1 MWKNTQEL
9 VNSIQREPW
18 AKKIKDHGQVWAS
31 FTQWVESALLPQFLA
46 QLFTH
51 VEDIVGIDSDLPE
64 PRILE
69 LFTSHVVEFLGAHS
83 ARSRIYDPETEG
95 LYFYGAY
102 PSKEEGEPDFW
113 EKSISAEVVSTE
125 QTRCMANLS
134 DYLPPRE
141 RKELEARG
149 IFSLMAVPLAIPRFF
164 AHDPEMVGVIF
175 IFYPEKDR
183 TFSTLEIEL
192 AEVMAHR
199 LGFVMARKKIFT
211 LYKLN
216 EKKEAIIR
224 KVFLEVG
231 AREGIKMKEVFNR
244 VIPELADIINV
255 QSCVLFSVTEDRE
268 QVILEA
274 GYPEGQGHH
283 GIGRRIPIAS
293 EPVFQRILNRGAEVH
308 ETGRDMITPSYIL
321 VGDPQGSPLLS
332 DNLRRFAAAHNI
344 NSILYV
350 PLAWGDEVNH
360 FIAFDALEQRQ
371 RYTEDE
377 IEILL
382 FLGRELMTAQR
393 IERLDDI
400 LHDFKNPAI
409 ATAGFAR
416 RLKHLLELE
425 NQQAIHPNVKKYVD
439 ILLEETARLQELA
452 LSELRV
458 GKEQVISLTDY
469 VRRRFEINKEAIKE
483 LGKENVTLK
492 EGSFHDPLYVE
503 CYPLHLERV
512 MDNLL
517 NNATKAIPPSGGILS
532 VRTYLEKGWAC
543 VEITNTGRISEEE
556 RLRLMH
562 GEGRGRGLLI
572 TRRIVHLMKGKV
584 GVKVG
589 PDTTTFIVRLPA
601 AETVEGMEGLFED
614 ASLPQP
620 KPEP

>member
-9 VNSIQREPW
+9 VNSIQKEPW
-18 AKKIKDHGQVWAS
+18 AEKFKDHDQVWTS
-31 FTQWVESALLPQFLA
+31 FIQWIESTLLPRFLA
-46 QLFTH
+46 QLFSH
-51 VEDIVGIDSDLPE
+51 VEDIVNIDSDLPE

-69 LFTSHVVEFLGAHS
+69 LFSRKVAEFLGACS
-83 ARSRIYDPETEG
+83 ARTRIYDRGTEESC
-95 LYFYGAY
+95 FYGAY
-102 PSKEEGEPDFW
+102 PSREQGEPAPW
-113 EKSISAEVVSTE
+113 EKSLSAEVVGGGKI
-125 QTRCMANLS
+125 RCISNLR
-134 DYLPPRE
+134 DYLTLQE
-141 RKELEARG
+141 RRKLEDQG

-164 AHDPEMVGVIF
+164 AHDPEMAGVVF

-183 TFSTLEIEL
+183 TFSTLEKEL

-244 VIPELADIINV
+244 VIPELADIINI
-255 QSCVLFSVTEDRE
+255 QSCVLFSVAEDRE

-274 GYPEGQGHH
+274 GYPEGTGHH
-283 GIGRRIPIAS
+283 GIGRRISIAS
-293 EPVFQRILNRGAEVH
+293 EPVFQLILNRGGEVQ
-308 ETGRDMITPSYIL
+308 ETGRDVITPSYIL
-321 VGDPQGSPLLS
+321 VADPQGSPLLS
-332 DNLRRFAAAHNI
+332 ENLKRFAAAHNI

-425 NQQAIHPNVKKYVD
+425 NHQTLHPNVKKYVD

-452 LSELRV
+452 MSELRV
-458 GKEQVISLTDY
+458 GKEQVINLTDC

-483 LGKENVTLK
+483 LGKENVSLK
-492 EGSFHDPLYVE
+492 EGPFHASLYVE

-517 NNATKAIPPSGGILS
+517 NNATKAIPPAGGVLS
-532 VRTYLEKGWAC
+532 VRTYLEEGWAC
-543 VEITNTGRISEEE
+543 TEITNTGRISEEE
-556 RLRLMH
+556 RLQLMQ

-584 GVKVG
+584 VVKAG

-601 AETVEGMEGLFED
+601 AETREDLEGLFED
-614 ASLPQP
+614 SSPPQTGP
-620 KPEP
+620 